1 MGMINIESL
10 TGDDVYLDANI
21 FIYAV
26 EGFER
31 YASLCMAI
39 LKAVE
44 DMRIHAFTSELTLA
58 EVLVGPLK
66 VKNLELAK
74 LYEELLNT
82 QADLNVARVSR
93 PILLKAAEMRAGLG
107 LKTPDAIHVATA
119 QLYHCE
125 FLITADAKLKA
136 PSSIKIVTLDE
147 LVTI

>member
-1 MGMINIESL
+1 MGMIDIESF

-31 YASLCMAI
+31 YADPCKAI

-44 DMRIHAFTSELTLA
+44 DMKIHTVTSELTLA
-58 EVLVGPLK
+58 EVLVGPFMA
-66 VKNLELAK
+66 KNLELAK

-82 QADLNVARVSR
+82 QADLKMARVSR
-93 PILLKAAEMRAGLG
+93 PILLKAAELKAGLG

-119 QLYHCE
+119 QLYHSE
-125 FLITADAKLKA
+125 ILITADATLKA

-147 LVTI
+147 LLTS